1 MSKSSIKPWSN
12 ATLIDQDDLLEY
24 IIEGGSWEYET
35 GLDISIYCIKPAPDS
50 LDEEAFIEFLGEKY
64 PYFVMP
70 EDEVDEQK
78 FPYRE
83 AQRRADFDEDS
94 RYDGKLGELVLF
106 VLVDALLELP
116 LVCHKLG
123 QMQEPVQDQKGADAL
138 FYGIHEGTES
148 LGVGEAKIYANPDQG
163 IDSALESTERFHG
176 AEGAAKTRHELVV
189 ARNNLTEN
197 LEEEQQ
203 ERLLDVFSSRRTKY
217 KHLHPI
223 FLGYEAGWL
232 EEKQKTCDGPEELEE
247 EIIEEIESC
256 GIQDEVKET
265 LESDYDELEKYDLVF
280 LMLPLEDVDR
290 FREMLQEEIFPH
302 AVRH

>member
-1 MSKSSIKPWSN
+1 MSESKIKPWSN
-12 ATLIDQDDLLEY
+12 ATLIDQEDLLKY
-24 IIEGGSWEYET
+24 IFQGGSWNYDP
-35 GLDISIYCIKPAPDS
+35 GLDISVYCIKPAPDS
-50 LDEEAFIEFLGEKY
+50 LDEEAFVQFLGEQY

-70 EDEVDEQK
+70 KEEVDEEK
-78 FPYRE
+78 YPYRE

-106 VLVDALLELP
+106 VLVDALLGLP

-138 FYGIHEGTES
+138 FYGMHDGTES
-148 LGVGEAKIYANPDQG
+148 LGIGEAKIYANSSQG

-176 AEGAAKTRHELVV
+176 ADGAAKTRHELTV
-189 ARNNLTEN
+189 ARNNLSDN
-197 LEEEQQ
+197 LEDDQI
-203 ERLLDVFSSRRTKY
+203 ERLLDVFSSQRTQY

-223 FLGYEAGWL
+223 FIGYEAKWL
-232 EEKQKTCDGPEELEE
+232 NDKQKECSGPDELKAQ
-247 EIIEEIESC
+247 IIDELESC
-256 GIQDEVKET
+256 GIQDDIRET
-265 LESDYDELEKYDLVF
+265 LKSNYSGLEKYDLVF

-290 FREMLQEEIFPH
+290 FRERLQEEIFPH

>member
-148 LGVGEAKIYANPDQG
+148 LGVGEAKIYANPDQR

>member
-1 MSKSSIKPWSN
+1 MSESTMKSWSN
-12 ATLIDQDDLLEY
+12 ATLIDQKDLFEY
-24 IIEGGSWEYET
+24 IFEGGAWDYDNC
-35 GLDISIYCIKPAPDS
+35 LDISIYCIKPAPDS
-50 LDEEAFIEFLGEKY
+50 LDETAFVQFLSEKY

-70 EDEVDEQK
+70 EDEVEDHK
-78 FPYRE
+78 YPYRE

-148 LGVGEAKIYANPDQG
+148 LGVGEAKIYSNPDQG
-163 IDSALESTERFHG
+163 IDSALESTDRFHG
-176 AEGAAKTRHELVV
+176 AEGAAKTQHELTV
-189 ARNNLTEN
+189 ARNNLSDN
-197 LEEEQQ
+197 LDKDQVD
-203 ERLLDVFSSRRTKY
+203 RLLDVFSSRRTQY

-223 FLGYEAGWL
+223 FLGYEANWL
-232 EEKQKTCDGPEELEE
+232 KEKQKECSGPDELES
-247 EIIEEIESC
+247 EIIDEIEDC
-256 GIQDEVKET
+256 GIQDDIKET
-265 LESDYDELEKYDLVF
+265 LESDYSDLEKYELVF

-290 FREMLQEEIFPH
+290 FREKLQEEIFPH